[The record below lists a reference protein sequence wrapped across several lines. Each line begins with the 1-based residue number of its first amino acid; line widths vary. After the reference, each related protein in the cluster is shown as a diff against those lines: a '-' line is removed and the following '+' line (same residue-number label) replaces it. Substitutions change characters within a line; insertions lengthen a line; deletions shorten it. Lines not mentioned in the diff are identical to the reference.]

1 MDIRLTYPAL
11 FPSIVTLKTVNA
23 ISVGFFHLVLA
34 GVDLNLRAHSILKRV
49 CILDFL
55 KEISR
60 NLELLSFQKLNG
72 L

>member
-1 MDIRLTYPAL
+1 MDNPTDL
-11 FPSIVTLKTVNA
+11 FISFSVNSDAENGSA

-34 GVDLNLRAHSILKRV
+34 GVDLNLQGHSILKRV